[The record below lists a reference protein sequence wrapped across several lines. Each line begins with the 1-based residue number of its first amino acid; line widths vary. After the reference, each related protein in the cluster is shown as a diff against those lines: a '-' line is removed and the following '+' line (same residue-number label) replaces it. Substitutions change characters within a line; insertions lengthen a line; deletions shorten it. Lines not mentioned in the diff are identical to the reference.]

1 MTNPYFGQ
9 YKSSKGLVGKSHS
22 RQFDLTFAQRLN
34 WHQTYGKH
42 DVEVM
47 LGHEFYRNTNYYLS
61 GSKSNMSSQGNKE
74 LDGAV
79 IVQSTGS
86 YLSEYNTESWMG
98 RAMYNYDDRYFA
110 YGSVMRQASSA
121 FHPDHRWGT
130 FWSASA
136 GWMLSKESWFKAKWV
151 DELKVK
157 ASYGEN
163 GNDQGMRYSYYYT
176 NRYTISNSNDN
187 IALTPSGTKGNE
199 ELTWEKNS
207 KFNVG
212 VDFSLFNRRL
222 TGTMEYYN
230 NRTEDMLATIPYPPT
245 LGYTSAL
252 ANVGNMSNQ
261 GFEIE
266 LSGDIIRTRDF
277 NWNIYAN
284 LSTNSNKIT
293 KLHEDRKK
301 QEYDGYWG
309 YSSGNYYYTE
319 GLSRYTWFG
328 NKYAGVY
335 NEDNYAMTGD
345 AAYDP
350 AKGGLAMYYK
360 NVYKTDADG
369 NVLKDE
375 NGAKVVDKVI
385 TTTTYSEA
393 DQYVCDD
400 VLAKAFGGF
409 GTSLKYKGL
418 DFSVDFQ
425 YQIGGLVYDGEYQS
439 LMGGSAGY
447 AIHQDVLNAWT
458 PQNAGSNI
466 PRFQSSYTGM
476 TSTSD
481 RWLTDASYLTLG
493 NITLGYTLPKN
504 LLKKAQIESL
514 RVYVVADNIY
524 TWSKRQGLD
533 PRQDL
538 TGGSNAQMYSPIRT
552 FSAGVNLTF

>member
-1 MTNPYFGQ
+1 
-9 YKSSKGLVGKSHS
+9 
-22 RQFDLTFAQRLN
+22 
-34 WHQTYGKH
+34 
-42 DVEVM
+42 
-47 LGHEFYRNTNYYLS
+47 
-61 GSKSNMSSQGNKE
+61 
-74 LDGAV
+74 
-79 IVQSTGS
+79 
-86 YLSEYNTESWMG
+86 
-98 RAMYNYDDRYFA
+98 
-110 YGSVMRQASSA
+110 
-121 FHPDHRWGT
+121 
-130 FWSASA
+130 
-136 GWMLSKESWFKAKWV
+136 
-151 DELKVK
+151 
-157 ASYGEN
+157 
-163 GNDQGMRYSYYYT
+163 
-176 NRYTISNSNDN
+176 
-187 IALTPSGTKGNE
+187 
-199 ELTWEKNS
+199 
-207 KFNVG
+207 
-212 VDFSLFNRRL
+212 
-222 TGTMEYYN
+222 MEYYN

-533 PRQDL
+533 PRQSL